1 MEESAMEKVTLDQA
15 WDEVRQRYGV
25 YLRVLDLIPEE
36 RLHER
41 LVPGMRTPAELA
53 AHISGTIVRAIALGM
68 TRGEVVADE
77 DDENR
82 IAAELESK
90 EDLLAYARKCWE
102 EADAAIAGVGD
113 AELGAMVETPW
124 GFSFPGEMGIQ
135 LMQEELLHHRGQ
147 LYVYAR
153 LCSMAPP
160 YNWSFE
166 ENAPEFRPAA
176 T

>member
-1 MEESAMEKVTLDQA
+1 MDKATLSQT
-15 WDEVRQRYGV
+15 WDDVRQRYGV

-53 AHISGTIVRAIALGM
+53 VHVSGTIIRAIALGM
-68 TRGEVVADE
+68 TSGEVVADE
-77 DDENR
+77 DGENR
-82 IAAELESK
+82 LAAELESK
-90 EDLLAYARKCWE
+90 EDLLAYAQECWE
-102 EADAAIAGVGD
+102 EADAAIAGLGD
-113 AELGAMVETPW
+113 AELEAMVKTPW
-124 GFSFPGEMGIQ
+124 GFSFPGAMGAQ
-135 LMQEELLHHRGQ
+135 LLREELLHHRGQ

-160 YNWSFE
+160 YNWSFD

-176 T
+176 S